1 MDQVNWGIIGCG
13 NVTEAKS
20 GPAFN
25 RVKDSKL
32 VAVMR
37 RDGAKSKDYA
47 QRHNVPQWYSNAAE
61 LIENP
66 DIHAVYIATPP
77 DSHARYTVMAAE
89 AGKHVYVEKPMALD
103 YSQCRRMIR
112 AAEKA
117 GVSLFVAYYRR
128 ALPSFLKV
136 KELVES
142 GRIGDPRFVNIRL
155 FKAPPEKRLYK
166 DDLPW
171 RYKPEISGGGIF
183 VDLGSHQLDYLDYLF
198 GPIIS
203 VKSFALN
210 QAGLYPVEDI
220 VSASFVFKS
229 GVVGTGTWCFT
240 VSPENRT
247 DEIEIVG
254 GKGKVSF
261 STFAFTPIR
270 VESESGCEAFDF
282 PRPNPI
288 QGPMIQTVVDELLG
302 RGLCP
307 GTAESASRTTRVID
321 EILKEYYS
329 FST

>member
-1 MDQVNWGIIGCG
+1 MDRVNWGIIGCG

-25 RVKDSKL
+25 RVEDSKL
-32 VAVMR
+32 AAVMR
-37 RDGAKSKDYA
+37 RDAAKAQDYA
-47 QRHNVPQWYSNAAE
+47 RRHGVPQWYSDAAE
-61 LIENP
+61 LIEDP

-77 DSHARYTVMAAE
+77 DTHAKYTVMAAE

-103 YSQCRRMIR
+103 FAQCRRMIR

-136 KELVES
+136 KELVTS
-142 GRIGDPRFVNIRL
+142 GRIGSPRFVNIRL
-155 FKAPPEKRLYK
+155 FKAPPENISFT

-171 RYKPEISGGGIF
+171 RYKPEISGGGLF
-183 VDLGSHQLDYLDYLF
+183 VDLGSHQLDFLDYLF

-203 VKSFALN
+203 VKSFASN

-220 VSASFVFKS
+220 VSASFVFQS
-229 GVVGTGTWCFT
+229 GVVGSGTWCFT
-240 VSPENRT
+240 VSRENQT

-254 GKGKVSF
+254 SKGKILF
-261 STFAFTPIR
+261 STFAFTPVR
-270 VESESGCEAFDF
+270 MESERGSEVFDF
-282 PRPNPI
+282 PRQEPI
-288 QGPMIQTVVDELLG
+288 QEPLIQTVVDELLG
-302 RGLCP
+302 RGQCP
-307 GTAESASRTTRVID
+307 STGLTASRTTRVME

-329 FST
+329 FPG

>member
-1 MDQVNWGIIGCG
+1 MDQINWGIIGCG
-13 NVTEAKS
+13 NVTETKS

-25 RVKDSKL
+25 RVEGSKL

-37 RDGAKSKDYA
+37 RDAAKAKDYA
-47 QRHNVPQWYSNAAE
+47 GRHDVPRWYSDARK

-66 DIHAVYIATPP
+66 DVHAVYVATPP
-77 DSHARYTVMAAE
+77 DSHAKYAVMAAE
-89 AGKHVYVEKPMALD
+89 AGKHIYVEKPMALD
-103 YSQCRRMIR
+103 DSQCRRMIQ

-128 ALPSFLKV
+128 ALPSFIKV

-142 GRIGDPRFVNIRL
+142 GRIGTPRFVNIRL
-155 FKAPPEKRLYK
+155 FKAPPEKQLYK

-171 RYKPEISGGGIF
+171 RYKPEISGGGAF
-183 VDLGSHQLDYLDYLF
+183 VDLGCHQLDYLDYLF
-198 GPIIS
+198 GPILS

-210 QAGLYPVEDI
+210 QAELYPVEDI

-240 VSPENRT
+240 VSRENHT

-254 GKGKVSF
+254 SKGRISF
-261 STFAFTPIR
+261 STFMFTRIL
-270 VESESGCEAFDF
+270 VEAESGNEGFDF

-302 RGLCP
+302 RGECP
-307 GTAESASRTTRVID
+307 STGRTASRTTRVMK

-329 FST
+329 FPG